1 MGHVDAL
8 SRAPMMSEEEV
19 FDEQL
24 DVCVVL
30 SIEERVCMCQ
40 ASDAELLDIKK
51 KVEAEQV
58 SEGAGMLSDYE
69 VEDGLLYRRFH
80 GKLLFV
86 MLKAMMKSLAVSAHD
101 LSGHPAVDKTLANI
115 RQT

>member
-8 SRAPMMSEEEV
+8 SHAPMKSEEGV

-30 SIEERVCMCQ
+30 TLEERVRMCQ
-40 ASDAELLDIKK
+40 VSDAELLDIKK
-51 KVEAEQV
+51 KVEAEHV
-58 SEGAGMLSDYE
+58 SGGAEMLSDYE
-69 VEDGLLYRRFH
+69 VEDRLLYRRFH

-86 MLKAMMKSLAVSAHD
+86 MLKAMRV
-101 LSGHPAVDKTLANI
+101 LS
-115 RQT
+115 